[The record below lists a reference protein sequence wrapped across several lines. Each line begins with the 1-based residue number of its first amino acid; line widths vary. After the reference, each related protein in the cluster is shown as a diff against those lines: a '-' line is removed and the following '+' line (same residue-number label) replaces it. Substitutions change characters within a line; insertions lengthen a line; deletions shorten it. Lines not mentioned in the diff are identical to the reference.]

1 MVDSP
6 LDAKLSTA
14 LGGRT
19 AAALEKG
26 LGLATVGDLLTHYPR
41 RYALRGE
48 LTALAQLS
56 VDENVTIVAEVL
68 AVQERTMRAR
78 KGSILEVTISDGS
91 DILSLT
97 FFNQAWRKADLKPG
111 VRGIFAGKVGDYRG
125 TIQLAHPDYELFETD
140 DTGGDSA
147 AAAERARKWAEQP
160 VPIYA
165 ATAAVAS
172 WQLGKAIGVLLD
184 TLPPLDDP
192 VPGAVR
198 GDRGLM
204 SYSRALE
211 LIHRPEKDIEWRAA
225 QKSLRFQEAFVLQA
239 ALLEQRALVKLQS
252 ATPRVPK
259 PGGLLERFDAQ
270 LPFVLT
276 GDQTTVGTEIAR
288 DIAAS
293 APMNRLVQGE
303 VGSGKTLVALR
314 AMLAVADS
322 GGQSALLAPT
332 EVLAGQHL
340 RSIVKTLGPDLA
352 ATLRPTLITGQL
364 PVADRRKAT
373 LATVSGQAQIVVGT
387 HALLSESVGFYDLGL
402 VVVDE
407 QHRFGVEQREALRR
421 KGTVPPHVLVL
432 TATPIPRTVAMTVFG
447 DLDVSTIAELPSG
460 RVPIQSFVVPLAD
473 KPGWVNRVWERLA
486 EELAKGRQGFVVCPA
501 IDSTVIES
509 PLVEDA
515 VAVGPAPA
523 AVEIAN
529 VTDTLARLRANPLFE
544 GRRIEGL
551 HGRLPSDEK
560 DALMRAFAAGDIDV
574 LVATTV
580 IEVGVDVPNAST
592 MIILDA
598 DRFGVSQLHQL
609 RGRVGRGGV
618 PGLCLM
624 VTSAEEETLARER
637 VEVVASTLDG
647 FELAQKD
654 LELRQEGDVL
664 GSTQSGGR
672 SSLRLLRVAKD
683 GVLITEARAIAQAV
697 LADDP
702 SLSGHPALRLALE
715 RRLDEASRDFL
726 AKN

>member
-1 MVDSP
+1 MDSP

-140 DTGGDSA
+140 DTGGDSE
-147 AAAERARKWAEQP
+147 AAAERARRWAKQP

-204 SYSRALE
+204 AYSRALE

-276 GDQTTVGTEIAR
+276 GDQTTVGTEIAG

-332 EVLAGQHL
+332 EVVGGGNVG
-340 RSIVKTLGPDLA
+340 SIVKTLGPDLA

-501 IDSTVIES
+501 IDSTLVES
-509 PLVEDA
+509 PLVEDS
-515 VAVGPAPA
+515 VAVGPARA
-523 AVEIAN
+523 ATEIAN
-529 VTDTLARLRANPLFE
+529 VTDTLARVRANPLFE

-551 HGRLPSDEK
+551 HGRLPSEEK

-697 LADDP
+697 LAEDP